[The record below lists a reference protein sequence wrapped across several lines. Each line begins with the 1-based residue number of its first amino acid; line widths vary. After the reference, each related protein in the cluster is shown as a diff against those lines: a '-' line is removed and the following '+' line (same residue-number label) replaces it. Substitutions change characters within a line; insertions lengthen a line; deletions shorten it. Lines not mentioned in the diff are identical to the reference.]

1 MAADRSLSAVRTI
14 AELEH
19 RQVDLA
25 NKILNGGLSYE
36 NYLIG
41 VGRHRE
47 CRALIQMLSAK
58 IEKASGQVDSEDSED
73 IEEEEDEA
81 PEPQVQPGRRY
92 KPRSWGS

>member
-58 IEKASGQVDSEDSED
+58 IEKASGQVDSED